1 MHVEYIFIY
10 FSSISFLFYGINSF
24 FSNRLISEYERWGYK
39 KLRVLIA
46 CSQIL
51 ASIGL
56 LVGMLYPIPLL
67 LSIVSFLLALMM
79 LVAIFARIRIN
90 DTFINTLPAIIYTIV
105 NFLIFYNS
113 I

>member
-1 MHVEYIFIY
+1 MHIEDIFIY

-46 CSQIL
+46 CLQIL
-51 ASIGL
+51 ASMGL
-56 LVGMLYPIPLL
+56 LVGMLYSIPML

-79 LVAIFARIRIN
+79 LVAIFARIRIK
-90 DTFINTLPAIIYTIV
+90 DTLINTIPAIIYTIV
-105 NFLIFYNS
+105 NFIIFYNS